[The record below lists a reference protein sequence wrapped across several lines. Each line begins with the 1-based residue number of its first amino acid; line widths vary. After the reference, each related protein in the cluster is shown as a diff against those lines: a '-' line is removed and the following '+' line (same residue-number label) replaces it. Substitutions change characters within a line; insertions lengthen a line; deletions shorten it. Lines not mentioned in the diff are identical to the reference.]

1 MFTNREA
8 RHSVTI
14 GKYVSG
20 VIALLVLASCRMVII
35 TDSTG
40 HIVSSSGQYDCE
52 KSRCVSR
59 VEEPITESFTP
70 VPAEGYRFVRWKG
83 LCTFSVS
90 EVCKATVAPL
100 ADEYSHLDGDILL
113 FAEFEPTSTI
123 RTWFGDNDNDGY
135 GASDNTITSSSR
147 PQGYVVNQ
155 KDCDDTNSRIRPW
168 AKEVEDGVDN
178 NCNGEI
184 DEGFVDRTYYLD
196 SDGDGYG
203 DPNAEVTARQQ
214 PQGYVSNA
222 LDCNDSFSEDN
233 PDASEQLDSRDN
245 NCDGRIDENARTYY
259 RDLDGD
265 GYGLVNTSIESF
277 EPVAGY
283 ALNAGDCDDNNNN
296 ISPAAREEYDGV
308 DNDCDQLVDEGFSPR
323 TYFLDADSDGYGDNF
338 HSLLAVESPIGY
350 VLNGTD
356 NCPEH
361 YNPDQADIDSD
372 GAGDACDP
380 IDDRSPTDE
389 PDPADESDPVEE
401 AEPVVDD
408 VIGDGS
414 CTVSPQAKSMLDAVN
429 AFRAGTRTCG
439 SQGSF
444 SAVPALSWSCELE
457 TAALAHSADMANNN
471 FFSHTG
477 SDGSSAGDRATRAGY
492 SWSAW
497 GENIAAG
504 GGYDSVNAVLQGWIN
519 SPGHCANLMS
529 ASVTNLGAARYT
541 SATSSYGIYWTQV
554 FGRPR

>member
-1 MFTNREA
+1 MITHREP
-8 RHSVTI
+8 RPGVNI
-14 GKYVSG
+14 GKFASG
-20 VIALLVLASCRMVII
+20 IAALLLLASCRMVIV

-59 VEEPITESFTP
+59 IEEPITESFTP

-83 LCTFSVS
+83 LCTLSVS

-100 ADEYSHLDGDILL
+100 AEEYSHLDGDILL
-113 FAEFEPTSTI
+113 FAEFEPTTTL
-123 RTWFGDNDNDGY
+123 RTWFGDGDGDGY
-135 GASDNTITSSSR
+135 GASDNTITSTSR
-147 PQGYVVNQ
+147 PEGYVVNK

-168 AKEVEDGVDN
+168 AKEVEDGRDN
-178 NCNGEI
+178 NCNGEV
-184 DEGFVDRTYYLD
+184 DEGFIDRIYYLD

-203 DPNAEVTARQQ
+203 DASAEVTARQQ

-233 PDASEQLDSRDN
+233 PDATEQLDSRDN

-265 GYGLVNTSIESF
+265 GYGLVNRSIESL
-277 EPVAGY
+277 EPIAGY
-283 ALNAGDCDDNNNN
+283 ALYAGDCDDNNNN

-323 TYFLDADSDGYGDNF
+323 TYYLDGDSDGYGDSS
-338 HSLLAVESPIGY
+338 HSLLAVESPTGY
-350 VLNGTD
+350 VLDGTD

-361 YNPDQADIDSD
+361 FNPDQTDSDSD

-380 IDDRSPTDE
+380 VEE
-389 PDPADESDPVEE
+389 PEPVE
-401 AEPVVDD
+401 DD
-408 VIGDGS
+408 AGSGIGCS
-414 CTVSPQAKSMLDAVN
+414 ISPQAQSMLDAVN

-439 SQGSF
+439 SNGSF
-444 SAVPALSWSCELE
+444 NAVPALSWSCELE

-504 GGYDSVNAVLQGWIN
+504 GAYDSVSAVLQGWIN

-541 SATSSYGIYWTQV
+541 SASSSYGTYWTQV